1 MAATVVVAAVVVHSG
16 HIRDASSGAHRSIE
30 KRPAKGAEMIV
41 CLHAYAGIVENVEGL
56 IA

>member
-1 MAATVVVAAVVVHSG
+1 MAATVVVVVVHSG

-41 CLHAYAGIVENVEGL
+41 CLHAYAGIVEKRRG